1 MGLGGGGGGGILGV
15 GNAFTGP
22 SLGIELQNDHAY
34 AYSGNV
40 TTVGTGSAN
49 TLTAQFTTGNYY
61 FVGSISAQN
70 DTTDDSIAY
79 LAMTLNGSSIIDM
92 KLRTTTLNDVTAD
105 FPIPIIIPPYT
116 EVELKVGINSGSNTW
131 TTQITGRIYRG

>member
-1 MGLGGGGGGGILGV
+1 MTILGV
-15 GNAFTGP
+15 SNSFTGP
-22 SLGIELQNDHAY
+22 SLGIELQGDNAY

-49 TLTAQFTTGNYY
+49 TLAAQFTTGNYY

-70 DTTDDSIAY
+70 DTSDDSVGF
-79 LAMTLNGSSIIDM
+79 LAMTLNGSSVIDS
-92 KLRTTTLNDVTAD
+92 KLRTTTLGAVVHD

-131 TTQITGRIYRG
+131 TTQIVGRIYR